1 MDRLAELR
9 ERRALTLREL
19 AEMSGVAADTIN
31 QIELGH
37 RKPRPSTLRKLAR
50 ALEVDIDQFYAEP
63 ALAGKAEAPETGRLP
78 EWATTSDLNVLNQ
91 NANEAS
97 SEELRELVI
106 QLAKDLRWNRTLEDA
121 RNESRSE
128 SIARVLNQARINALA
143 EELRR
148 RGEEPP
154 EEYVAAFRQWL
165 KAMTPPPD
173 AESQSNPGRSVPEAG

>member
-50 ALEVDIDQFYAEP
+50 ALEVDVEEFYAEP
-63 ALAGKAEAPETGRLP
+63 ALAGKAEAPSSGRLP

-91 NANEAS
+91 HAARVS
-97 SEELRELVI
+97 SEELRALVI
-106 QLAKDLRWNRTLEDA
+106 QLSKGLRWNRIREEAL
-121 RNESRSE
+121 NESPEE
-128 SIARVLNQARINALA
+128 STTRVLNLARINAFV
-143 EELRR
+143 EVLRQ
-148 RGEEPP
+148 RGEKLP
-154 EEYVAAFRQWL
+154 EEYLRAYRKWL
-165 KAMTPPPD
+165 KAMTLPPD
-173 AESQSNPGRSVPEAG
+173 AETQSDKGHGVPEAG